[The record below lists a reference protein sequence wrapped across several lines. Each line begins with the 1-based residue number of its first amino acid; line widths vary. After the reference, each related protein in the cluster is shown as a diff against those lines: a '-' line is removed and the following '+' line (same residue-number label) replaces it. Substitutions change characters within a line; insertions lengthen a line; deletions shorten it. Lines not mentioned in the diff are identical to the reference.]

1 MSGLLARP
9 APAPAGPG
17 AAIPAVARESAPTRD
32 SLAVRLAVFAALGAY
47 GTAHW
52 GTLVVGAPVGRTL
65 LVVAVAT
72 GGGALLALI
81 GRLALPR
88 PAVFAL
94 AAAVGVVTLG
104 LGLMAS
110 GAQARVVLPG
120 GWGELFDGLDRGLAG
135 IRGVEWPYAGPEE
148 WIRLTVLMGPPFLLA
163 VAATVTFW
171 PARRAGPALRIAGL
185 VVLLILYGTPVTEH
199 GPSAPLLHGF
209 GLLLLVAA
217 WLWLPRV
224 PPPEGAVGLAA
235 IAGVGIVSLPLA
247 AALDADRAWWDYGNW
262 DWFGG
267 GKAITFDW
275 THKYGPLDWP
285 RDGTTLL
292 NVKSDGPH
300 YWKAETLDTFDGFR
314 WLRSP
319 ASDRTDS
326 GFEVPFSSPRPHGR
340 TWNYYEY
347 NPRWDDEI
355 RFTVRSLTSDLVVGA
370 GTTYEVEGVNARP
383 SADGTTRLYGDPLE
397 KGDSYTVR
405 TYAPNPTA
413 EQMRHAPTGY
423 AGDLIDYTTIRLP
436 NPGESATKGIGR
448 EGDAARS
455 AAAFAREPVYV
466 PLAGDPTSGS
476 GPRAETRLLHSPY
489 RRMYRLAQSVTAGAD
504 NSYEAVKAVE
514 RHLQANY
521 TYSERVPTRPFPLN
535 GFLFKERR
543 GYCQQFSGTMALMLR
558 MVGIPARVA
567 AGFAPGSFNKDTGE
581 YRVRDLDAHSWVE
594 VWFPGIGWVPF
605 DPTPAAAPA
614 ESQASGSLAVSAAS
628 ASAGDVR
635 GRGSTSSSERGADPR
650 NAPSG
655 DGGAAG
661 WLLPVLVLLPV
672 ALAGAVGIFV
682 GLRTRRLRGVGPRE
696 LADAQ
701 LVELRRALERLGW
714 DLPGSTTLLTLERRL
729 GRFAGPASGAYA
741 GALRANR
748 YEPLAPAAPALRDRR
763 GLRRELTRG
772 SLADRLRGLLVLPPG
787 GPRV

>member
-1 MSGLLARP
+1 MSGLLAHP
-9 APAPAGPG
+9 APAPAGAGPAFPARLRQ
-17 AAIPAVARESAPTRD
+17 AAATRD
-32 SLAVRLAVFAALGAY
+32 SLPVRLVTFAALGAY
-47 GTAHW
+47 GAAHW
-52 GTLVVGAPVGRTL
+52 GTLVVGAPLGRTL

-72 GGGALLALI
+72 GGGAALALL

-88 PAVFAL
+88 PAVYAL
-94 AAAVGVVTLG
+94 AVAVGVVTLG

-110 GAQARVVLPG
+110 GVPARVVLPG
-120 GWGELFDGLDRGLAG
+120 GWDELLDGLDRGFAG
-135 IRGVEWPYAGPEE
+135 IRGVEWPYDGPEE
-148 WIRLTVLMGPPFLLA
+148 WIRQTVLMGPPFLLA
-163 VAATVTFW
+163 IAATVAFW
-171 PARRAGPALRIAGL
+171 PARRAAPALRIVGL
-185 VVLLILYGTPVTEH
+185 VVLLILYATPVTEH

-224 PPPEGAVGLAA
+224 PPREGAVGLAA
-235 IAGVGIVSLPLA
+235 IAGVGVVSLPLA
-247 AALDADRAWWDYGNW
+247 AALDGDRAWWDYGSW

-275 THKYGPLDWP
+275 THEYGPLDWP
-285 RDGTTLL
+285 REGTTLL
-292 NVKSDGPH
+292 NVKADRPH
-300 YWKAETLDTFDGFR
+300 YWKAEVLDTFDGFR
-314 WLRSP
+314 WIRSP
-319 ASDRTDS
+319 ASDRTDA
-326 GFEVPFSSPRPHGR
+326 GFEVPFSSPEPKGR
-340 TWNYYEY
+340 SWNYYEY
-347 NPRWDDEI
+347 NPRWDEQI

-370 GTTYEVEGVNARP
+370 GTTYQVEGVNARP
-383 SADGTTRLYGDPLE
+383 SADGTTRLYGDPIE

-413 EQMRHAPTGY
+413 GQMRHAPAGY
-423 AGDLIDYTTIRLP
+423 ARDLIEYTTIRLP

-476 GPRAETRLLHSPY
+476 GARAETRLLRSPY
-489 RRMYRLAQSVTAGAD
+489 RRMYRLAQSVTARAD
-504 NSYEAVKAVE
+504 NSYEAVRAVE

-543 GYCQQFSGTMALMLR
+543 GYCQQFSGAMALMLR
-558 MVGIPARVA
+558 MVGIPARVS
-567 AGFAPGSFNKDTGE
+567 AGFAPGSFNKDTAE

-594 VWFPGIGWVPF
+594 VWFSGIGWVPF

-614 ESQASGSLAVSAAS
+614 ESQASGSLAVSAAGG
-628 ASAGDVR
+628 AAGEVR
-635 GRGSTSSSERGADPR
+635 SREGASSSERGADPR
-650 NAPSG
+650 SAPSSE
-655 DGGAAG
+655 GGVG
-661 WLLPVLVLLPV
+661 WLLPALVLLPL
-672 ALAGAVGIFV
+672 ALAGAVGVFV
-682 GLRTRRLRGVGPRE
+682 ALRTHRLRGLGPRE
-696 LADAQ
+696 LAEAQ
-701 LVELRRALERLGW
+701 LAELRRALERLGW
-714 DLPGSTTLLTLERRL
+714 DLPGGTTLLTLERRL

-748 YEPLAPAAPALRDRR
+748 YERLAPVAPALRDRR
-763 GLRRELTRG
+763 ALRRELTRG